1 MGVFWEYDDKQHIYL
16 MINPIVI
23 INHNYLNFP
32 FSGVDIEFE
41 NLLNNIFGVD
51 FMKAFKYKRPA
62 GYVDLMIAFESRKR
76 AANPYKGNPLN
87 VSLPFSFIDYY
98 KKYKVCLRWQYNTM
112 GVYA

>member
-1 MGVFWEYDDKQHIYL
+1 M
-16 MINPIVI
+16 
-23 INHNYLNFP
+23 
-32 FSGVDIEFE
+32 EFE

-98 KKYKVCLRWQYNTM
+98 KKYKVTSTNYTSHRFITTQVFTYFVQTNIM
-112 GVYA
+112 YI